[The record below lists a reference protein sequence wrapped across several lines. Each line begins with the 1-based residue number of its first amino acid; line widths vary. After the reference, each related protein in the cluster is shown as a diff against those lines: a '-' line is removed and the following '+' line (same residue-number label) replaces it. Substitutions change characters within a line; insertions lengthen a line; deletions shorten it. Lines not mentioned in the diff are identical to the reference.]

1 MVPKC
6 RNECLAP
13 ARQDTNR
20 YAMWVPLVQVRAV
33 ACGNRHTVFVS
44 RSEEVSEGDPG
55 VDAMTMDLAHMRRAS
70 MLAEEAALV
79 PGPFDGRVHDRLT
92 SGQEAGRAMSPG
104 GGTVG
109 CCMCLCLCLCAI

>member
-1 MVPKC
+1 MRV
-6 RNECLAP
+6 L
-13 ARQDTNR
+13 
-20 YAMWVPLVQVRAV
+20 WVPPVQVRAV

-79 PGPFDGRVHDRLT
+79 PGPFDGRVHGRLT
-92 SGQEAGRAMSPG
+92 SDQ
-104 GGTVG
+104 
-109 CCMCLCLCLCAI
+109 